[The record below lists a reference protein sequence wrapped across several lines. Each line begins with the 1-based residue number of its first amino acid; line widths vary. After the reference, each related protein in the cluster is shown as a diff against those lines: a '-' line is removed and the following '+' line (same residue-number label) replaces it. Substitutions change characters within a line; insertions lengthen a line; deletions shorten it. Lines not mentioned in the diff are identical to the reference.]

1 MRYYHILALG
11 LFTLFTSCR
20 MYEDM
25 PSGDNYVS
33 TAIVKDTQSLRQL
46 LRSSEHGWMLTLV
59 PGTGQYG
66 GLNLSLK
73 FTSDNEVTIF
83 SEESQTSATSSYH
96 FSQNGGVRLTF
107 DTFNEALHQYSNPQ
121 WGIPVAYDGDFD
133 FTVLRVSE
141 DGRTITLRG
150 GHTQGEMQLTRVDE
164 NPNSYFTKI
173 TESQQALK
181 GKALAPLQLGGKE
194 VAVSIFGFAR
204 QLWVRYDNEQ
214 KLLPFAFTDKGLRL
228 LTPFTIGSDT
238 LRTLE
243 LNADKT
249 AVTTQDG
256 KQTSSLYTGT
266 YDLSE
271 QYTILS
277 YASSATAGTDA
288 LNLFTQVQET
298 QQGDVYPGS
307 FGTDVYFGRTSAMMP
322 KISLFFQITYWL
334 DKSWGSYY
342 MDFTSIYGQ
351 PSQFHTTRIIQKDIS
366 WLFGHRAFDWY
377 LQSVTRHSPY
387 SIEPISGDADH
398 VRISSVASPSTY
410 WMQATVPTPHY

>member
-1 MRYYHILALG
+1 
-11 LFTLFTSCR
+11 
-20 MYEDM
+20 
-25 PSGDNYVS
+25 
-33 TAIVKDTQSLRQL
+33 
-46 LRSSEHGWMLTLV
+46 
-59 PGTGQYG
+59 
-66 GLNLSLK
+66 
-73 FTSDNEVTIF
+73 
-83 SEESQTSATSSYH
+83 
-96 FSQNGGVRLTF
+96 
-107 DTFNEALHQYSNPQ
+107 
-121 WGIPVAYDGDFD
+121 
-133 FTVLRVSE
+133 
-141 DGRTITLRG
+141 
-150 GHTQGEMQLTRVDE
+150 MQLTRVDE

-228 LTPFTIGSDT
+228 LTPFAIGSDT

-334 DKSWGSYY
+334 DKSWGELLHGLHVDLRTALAVPHDAHHPEGYLLALRSPRLRLVLAVCHE
-342 MDFTSIYGQ
+342 TLA
-351 PSQFHTTRIIQKDIS
+351 
-366 WLFGHRAFDWY
+366 LFHRAD
-377 LQSVTRHSPY
+377 L
-387 SIEPISGDADH
+387 G
-398 VRISSVASPSTY
+398 
-410 WMQATVPTPHY
+410 